1 MHLSER
7 APYVYVISAV
17 VNNSQ
22 NWGDFKSRY
31 LHWYVDLEIAFATEQ
46 SSIIAYFISKI
57 KKLGKY

>member
-1 MHLSER
+1 M
-7 APYVYVISAV
+7 SAV

-57 KKLGKY
+57 KNWASINAPLYDIVKLE